1 MEETQII
8 KLWKELGVD
17 YVNFEFSCGGDSMN
31 DTSIQIYNESG
42 EEIQCDEIRD
52 YIDDKVYSNVE
63 FYVNSDG
70 HYQGESGNVEIRL
83 SDDEDEEEL
92 TYSKSSTSEWSER
105 LESVCRV
112 ELDDKTIQFIKDKVL
127 NINGDMDNMSLNYKT
142 DCILTDEEEKIV
154 DELERDLIDTLRNHE
169 PEEECQGELN
179 EWFNFT
185 TNEEGEEI
193 VIEDNCL
200 CVNMS
205 IEMTVYV
212 ED

>member
-70 HYQGESGNVEIRL
+70 HYQGESGNVAIRL

-92 TYSKSSTSEWSER
+92 TYSKSSQSEWSER

-112 ELDDKTIQFIKDKVL
+112 KLDDKTIQFIKDKVL

>member
-42 EEIQCDEIRD
+42 EEIECDEIRD
-52 YIDDKVYSNVE
+52 YIDDKIYNEVE

-70 HYQGESGNVEIRL
+70 HYQGESGNVAIRL

-92 TYSKSSTSEWSER
+92 TYSKSSQSEWSER

-112 ELDDKTIQFIKDKVL
+112 KLDDKTIQFIKDKVL

>member
-1 MEETQII
+1 MELTEII
-8 KLWKELGVD
+8 KLWKELKVD

-42 EEIQCDEIRD
+42 EEIECDEIRD
-52 YIDDKVYSNVE
+52 YIDDKIYNEVE

-70 HYQGESGNVEIRL
+70 HYQGESGNVAIRL
-83 SDDEDEEEL
+83 SDDEEEL
-92 TYSKSSTSEWSER
+92 DYSKSSQSEWSER
-105 LESVCRV
+105 LECVCRV

-142 DCILTDEEEKIV
+142 DCILTDEEEVIV
-154 DELERDLIDTLRNHE
+154 SDLERDLIDTLINYQ
-169 PEEECQGELN
+169 PEEEYEGELG
-179 EWFNFT
+179 EWFTFT
-185 TNEEGEEI
+185 TNEEGEELKI
-193 VIEDNCL
+193 DGNYL

-205 IEMTVYV
+205 MEMTIYR

>member
-1 MEETQII
+1 MELTEII
-8 KLWKELGVD
+8 KLWKELKVD

-52 YIDDKVYSNVE
+52 YIDDKIYTNVD

-92 TYSKSSTSEWSER
+92 TYSKSSQSEWSER

-112 ELDDKTIQFIKDKVL
+112 KLDDKTIDFIKEKIL
-127 NINGDMDNMSLNYKT
+127 NINGSSDEITINYKG
-142 DCILTDEEEKIV
+142 DCILTDEEEMIV
-154 DELERDLIDTLRNHE
+154 DELERDLIDTLRNHA

-185 TNEEGEEI
+185 TNEEGVELN
-193 VIEDNCL
+193 IEGNYL

-205 IEMTVYV
+205 MEMTIYKD
-212 ED
+212 E